1 MTSTV
6 DATAILQRMEPTR
19 QRPAAV
25 ALLGVLAYL
34 TALVQL
40 LSAVAST
47 ILLLRPG
54 QVQVLFQ
61 REVSDW
67 YWLITAALSAVLF
80 FAYIW
85 LGRGIFAG
93 APYAW
98 PVVNLLAAI
107 NLTFGVLYLFQGTGW
122 ASVILSALVL
132 VLNNLRG
139 VRDWYAQP

>member
-1 MTSTV
+1 
-6 DATAILQRMEPTR
+6 MEPTR
-19 QRPAAV
+19 QRPPAV
-25 ALLGVLAYL
+25 TLLGVLAYV
-34 TALVQL
+34 TAIVQV
-40 LSAVAST
+40 LSAVASLV
-47 ILLLRPG
+47 LLLRPG

-67 YWLITAALSAVLF
+67 YWLTTAMLSAVLF

-93 APYAW
+93 ASYAW
-98 PVVNLLAAI
+98 PVVNLLALI
-107 NLTFGVLYLFQGTGW
+107 NLAFGVLYLFQGTGW
-122 ASVILSALVL
+122 ATVILSALVL